1 MKDWKWAI
9 TLATCCGICL
19 TIAASASADFV
30 GVTTV
35 NKNDPDTEFL
45 CTLGNGLGVI
55 EQGFGASGLTVCN
68 VFAAFDN
75 PDNVLLGVGGADLQV
90 YNGAIPDVFFQH
102 HFNSNGSASPPCEFI
117 PIIPDLICDTFIT
130 IGFKCGPLP
139 PEEDG
144 TYPDGDF
151 QPAEFQSNGH
161 VVGGWFDLYPSNDQ
175 GVAGYYPDLQVLFLQ
190 SSVALGMSMSG
201 DIDIFW
207 SESYQGGDVV
217 AEVDVAVECTAQCIA
232 GTICDDGDPCTFN
245 DVCSD
250 DGNCV
255 HGTPIDCSDLDDPC
269 NDGVCN
275 PDTGRCEQVPV
286 PDGTPADDGDACTV
300 NDICVDGAPSST
312 PVQCPKGQVCD
323 PATGECAEEHDPC
336 ECVNGK
342 VTLCHIPPGNPANA
356 RTIIIGC
363 AARDKHL
370 AHGDSCG
377 PCVEGNG

>member
-1 MKDWKWAI
+1 MNDWKWAI
-9 TLATCCGICL
+9 TLASCCCIVL
-19 TIAASASADFV
+19 TIAASASAEFV

-35 NKNDPDTEFL
+35 IKDDPDTEFL
-45 CTLGNGLGVI
+45 CT
-55 EQGFGASGLTVCN
+55 QGHGDFVPGPLTVCN
-68 VFAAFDN
+68 VFAAFDD
-75 PDNVLLGVGGADLQV
+75 PDDVLLGVGFADLQV
-90 YNGAIPDVFFQH
+90 YGGQNPDVFYQH
-102 HFNSNGSASPPCEFI
+102 PFGNGDRSPSCIFI
-117 PIIPDLICDTFIT
+117 PIFPDLICDSFVT
-130 IGFKCGPLP
+130 IGVKCSCDDDATRL
-139 PEEDG
+139 D
-144 TYPDGDF
+144 PDFDSD
-151 QPAEFQSNGH
+151 EFNNNGH
-161 VVGGWFDLYPSNDQ
+161 VVGGWFNSDPSNDQ
-175 GVAGYYPDLQVLFLQ
+175 CVAGYYPDLQVLFLQ

-286 PDGTPADDGDACTV
+286 PDGTPADDGDNCTHD
-300 NDICVDGAPSST
+300 DICVGGAPSGT

-342 VTLCHIPPGNPANA
+342 VTLCHIPPGNPANV
-356 RTIIIGC
+356 RTITVGC

-370 AHGDSCG
+370 VHGDSCG